1 MKKIIL
7 SLATVA
13 MVSLFSHSA
22 RAEVLWNAIAI
33 NSWGWGMATNVSGNT
48 NVSGEE
54 AARSKAIDSCES
66 RTARTCSDMTVSV
79 PTNWYLVGIYCWGNV
94 PSTGGSFYSYQTA
107 VEVAANKVGAK
118 PYNCRIDVQQ

>member
-1 MKKIIL
+1 MGKMVL
-7 SLATVA
+7 SLVVA
-13 MVSLFSHSA
+13 AILGLYSQTAS
-22 RAEVLWNAIAI
+22 AEVQWNAIAI
-33 NSWGWGMATNVSGNT
+33 NAWGWGMVTNGS
-48 NVSGEE
+48 SEE
-54 AARSKAIDSCES
+54 SARSKAIDSCES

-94 PSTGGSFYSYQTA
+94 PATGGSFHNYQTA